1 MSKPQHSF
9 NAHLSGTDK
18 LREQLINEIT
28 RFERQL
34 ANLKGTD
41 QPVDFSLIQTY
52 KELIHARKELLDR
65 LPRSF

>member
-9 NAHLSGTDK
+9 NAHLSGTNK

-28 RFERQL
+28 HFERQL
-34 ANLKGTD
+34 GNAKGAD

-52 KELIHARKELLDR
+52 KELIHARQELLDS

>member
-1 MSKPQHSF
+1 MGKPQHSF

-34 ANLKGTD
+34 VNLKGAD
-41 QPVDFSLIQTY
+41 QSVDFSLIQTY

>member
-34 ANLKGTD
+34 ANLKGAD

>member
-18 LREQLINEIT
+18 LREQLISEIT

-34 ANLKGTD
+34 ASLKGAD

-52 KELIHARKELLDR
+52 KELIHARRELLDR